1 MLKINFFLFLFFF
14 SNFCFSQK
22 QKFEKYAVII
32 GVSDYENN
40 RLDLRYCDDD
50 AYRFY
55 AYLQS
60 KKGGSTPEKNI
71 SILIDEFATKKN
83 ILKMMDATFK
93 QANKNDML
101 IFYFS
106 GHGANGAFCPYNQN
120 ASNSSFL
127 SHNEIKKIFKK
138 YKTKYKICIADACH
152 SGSIYS
158 KNFKNKKTT
167 KSNNDTNLVIIMS
180 SESDEVSAENPKL
193 RQGTFSYY
201 LLRGLKGK
209 ADLNKDKVITLK
221 ELFPYIKA
229 NVLNFTN
236 NKQTPFIEGKAP
248 QNMPIG
254 FLP

>member
-1 MLKINFFLFLFFF
+1 MLKINFFFFVICFPFL
-14 SNFCFSQK
+14 SFSQK
-22 QKFEKYAVII
+22 QNFQKYAVII
-32 GVSDYENN
+32 GVSDYQDN

-60 KKGGSTPEKNI
+60 KKGGSVPEKNI

-83 ILKMMDATFK
+83 IIKMMHATFK
-93 QANKNDML
+93 KANKNDML

-127 SHNEIKKIFKK
+127 SHNEIKKVFKR

-158 KNFKNKKTT
+158 KNLKNKKTS
-167 KSNNDTNLVIIMS
+167 KSNNDTNLVIMMS
-180 SESDEVSAENPKL
+180 SQSDEVSAENPKL

-201 LLRGLKGK
+201 FLRGLKGK
-209 ADLNKDKVITLK
+209 ADLNKDKVITL
-221 ELFPYIKA
+221 EEIFAYVKA
-229 NVLNFTN
+229 NVLNFTKN
-236 NKQTPFIEGKAP
+236 RQTPFIQGKAP
-248 QNMPIG
+248 RNMPITY
-254 FLP
+254 L